1 MTKSTQKTTKQTQHS
16 HDDQVKELAQEVAE
30 YDDVEIVAEV
40 DIDNQAV
47 SDVLIIRD
55 TDTKADQADH
65 TDDAS
70 KADDETVVDGVKQK
84 AQEVQED
91 FENKAQD
98 LQDKATEKLE
108 IAKEATQDKVEKAQN
123 LVEDKV
129 EDIKDKAQSLQ
140 EDAADTVE
148 ALKQAASDKVE
159 TAKTEAQSLKDDAT
173 QAFES
178 AKQAVED
185 KVETIKDKVLDQVD
199 SLKDDT
205 DQDDT
210 DQDDTD
216 QDDTDQ
222 DQEKQTLKDKAVQVA
237 AAAKRKVEDVVD
249 DVKHTTE
256 SFKNTAS
263 EKIDEI
269 KQAAVDK
276 TEEVKSQLS
285 QKADTL
291 KSSGEELK
299 QTAQTAA
306 DDAITEAQ
314 AAVVSGSVAAADS
327 VQSTAQSAKD
337 KLNQLFEQGKSTLDE
352 KVQELGE
359 KFGATEKI
367 NAVSENV
374 DLATQVIKEE
384 AQALQTNAQES
395 LQAAKAAGEAY
406 DATHEDKGLTAKL
419 GKVGAY
425 LSGMYG
431 ISENKNKHYQGVD
444 LHRESFDKD
453 AFHAQSGFFAG
464 QVFGAKAVAAK
475 NVAAKV
481 VPQSKFEAISESLY
495 NKVAEWSNAWA
506 IKDLK
511 NDPRFDLINTMN
523 TQERNAFAED
533 IANQNRALATL
544 GGVAGLAGLKG
555 VLADAAWLLMV
566 SLRTVYQVAAI
577 YDQPLTGKEGAKK
590 AYGVLSGANL
600 EKLQE
605 KQVILTALALGSSML
620 ADAQQTGIKAQLDSL
635 SARYRE
641 SQPYAKQFLFL
652 FKFVNLDNLNPN
664 WLHKILPISAVA
676 VGAHYNNELID
687 EVIGTAMATF
697 SDGFEQS
704 HQLIANS
711 GENTEN
717 QEVENTE
724 NQEVENTE
732 NQEATTEE

>member
-84 AQEVQED
+84 AQEAKED

-108 IAKEATQDKVEKAQN
+108 VAKEATQDKVEKTQS
-123 LVEDKV
+123 LV
-129 EDIKDKAQSLQ
+129 EDIKDKAQSFQ

-159 TAKTEAQSLKDDAT
+159 TTKAEAQSLKDDAT
-173 QAFES
+173 QTFES
-178 AKQAVED
+178 AKQAVEG
-185 KVETIKDKVLDQVD
+185 KVEAIKEQVLDQVD

-205 DQDDT
+205 DQDN
-210 DQDDTD
+210 
-216 QDDTDQ
+216 TDQ
-222 DQEKQTLKDKAVQVA
+222 DQEKQTLKDKAVQA
-237 AAAKRKVEDVVD
+237 ATAAKRKVEDVVD

-263 EKIDEI
+263 GKIDEI

-285 QKADTL
+285 QKADAL

-306 DDAITEAQ
+306 NDAITEAQ

-327 VQSTAQSAKD
+327 AQSTAQSAKD
-337 KLNQLFEQGKSTLDE
+337 KLNQLFEQGKSALDE

-395 LQAAKAAGEAY
+395 LQAAKAAGEEY
-406 DATHEDKGLTAKL
+406 DATHEDKGLTTKL

-431 ISENKNKHYQGVD
+431 ISQNKNKHYQGVD

-453 AFHAQSGFFAG
+453 AFHAQSSFFAG
-464 QVFGAKAVAAK
+464 QIFGAKAVAAK

-481 VPQSKFEAISESLY
+481 VPQSKFEAIGESLY

-523 TQERNAFAED
+523 TQERHAFAED
-533 IANQNRALATL
+533 VANQNRALATL

-577 YDQPLTGKEGAKK
+577 YDQPLTGKEGTKK

-620 ADAQQTGIKAQLDSL
+620 ANAQQTGIKAQLDSL

-641 SQPYAKQFLFL
+641 SQPYAKQFLDL
-652 FKFVNLDNLNPN
+652 DKFVNLDNLNPN

-697 SDGFEQS
+697 SDDFEQS
-704 HQLIANS
+704 HQLISNS
-711 GENTEN
+711 SENTEN
-717 QEVENTE
+717 QESTA
-724 NQEVENTE
+724 
-732 NQEATTEE
+732 EA

>member
-1 MTKSTQKTTKQTQHS
+1 MTKSNQKTTKQTQQN

-30 YDDVEIVAEV
+30 HDDVEIVAEV

-47 SDVLIIRD
+47 SDVVIIRDTD
-55 TDTKADQADH
+55 TDTKADQSDQ

-70 KADDETVVDGVKQK
+70 KADETVVDGVKQK
-84 AQEVQED
+84 AEEVKED

-98 LQDKATEKLE
+98 LQDKAAKKLE
-108 IAKEATQDKVEKAQN
+108 VAKEAAQDKVEKTQS
-123 LVEDKV
+123 LV

-159 TAKTEAQSLKDDAT
+159 TAKTEAQALKDDAT
-173 QAFES
+173 QTFES

-185 KVETIKDKVLDQVD
+185 KVETIKEQVLDQVD

-205 DQDDT
+205 DQDN
-210 DQDDTD
+210 
-216 QDDTDQ
+216 TDQ
-222 DQEKQTLKDKAVQVA
+222 DQEKETLKDKAVQAA

-314 AAVVSGSVAAADS
+314 AVVVSGSVAAADS

-481 VPQSKFEAISESLY
+481 VPQSKFEAISESVY

-511 NDPRFDLINTMN
+511 NDPRFDLVNTMN
-523 TQERNAFAED
+523 TQERQAFAED

-620 ADAQQTGIKAQLDSL
+620 ANAQQTGIKAQLDSL

-641 SQPYAKQFLFL
+641 SQPYAKQFLDL
-652 FKFVNLDNLNPN
+652 DKFVNLDNLNPN

-697 SDGFEQS
+697 SDDFEQS
-704 HQLIANS
+704 NQLISNS
-711 GENTEN
+711 SENTKNQKAENTKN
-717 QEVENTE
+717 QEVT
-724 NQEVENTE
+724 
-732 NQEATTEE
+732 AEE

>member
-70 KADDETVVDGVKQK
+70 KANDETVVDGVKQK

-98 LQDKATEKLE
+98 LQEKASKKLE
-108 IAKEATQDKVEKAQN
+108 VAKEATQDKVEKAQN

-210 DQDDTD
+210 DQDDT
-216 QDDTDQ
+216 

-367 NAVSENV
+367 NTVSENV

-620 ADAQQTGIKAQLDSL
+620 ANAQQTGIKAQLDSL

-641 SQPYAKQFLFL
+641 SQPYAKQFLDL
-652 FKFVNLDNLNPN
+652 DKFVNLDNLNPN

-697 SDGFEQS
+697 SDDFEQS

-724 NQEVENTE
+724 NQE
-732 NQEATTEE
+732 ATTEE

>member
-84 AQEVQED
+84 AQEAKED

-108 IAKEATQDKVEKAQN
+108 VAKEATQDKVEKTQS
-123 LVEDKV
+123 LV

-159 TAKTEAQSLKDDAT
+159 TTKAEAQSLKDDAT
-173 QAFES
+173 QTFES
-178 AKQAVED
+178 AKQAVEG
-185 KVETIKDKVLDQVD
+185 KVEAIKEQVLDQVD

-205 DQDDT
+205 DQDN
-210 DQDDTD
+210 
-216 QDDTDQ
+216 TDQ
-222 DQEKQTLKDKAVQVA
+222 DQEKQTLKDKAVQA
-237 AAAKRKVEDVVD
+237 ATAAKRKVEDVVD

-285 QKADTL
+285 QKADAL

-306 DDAITEAQ
+306 NDAITEAQ

-327 VQSTAQSAKD
+327 AQSTAQSAKD
-337 KLNQLFEQGKSTLDE
+337 KLNQLFEQGKSALDE

-395 LQAAKAAGEAY
+395 LQAAKAAGEEY
-406 DATHEDKGLTAKL
+406 DATHEDKGLTTKL

-431 ISENKNKHYQGVD
+431 ISQNKNKHYQGVD

-453 AFHAQSGFFAG
+453 AFHAQSSFFAG
-464 QVFGAKAVAAK
+464 QIFGAKAVAAK

-481 VPQSKFEAISESLY
+481 VPQSKFEAIGESLY

-523 TQERNAFAED
+523 TQERHAFAED
-533 IANQNRALATL
+533 VANQNRALATL

-577 YDQPLTGKEGAKK
+577 YDQPLTGKEGTKK

-620 ADAQQTGIKAQLDSL
+620 ANAQQTGIKAQLDSL
-635 SARYRE
+635 STRYRE
-641 SQPYAKQFLFL
+641 SQPYAKQFLDL
-652 FKFVNLDNLNPN
+652 DKFVNLDNLNPN

-697 SDGFEQS
+697 SDDFEQS
-704 HQLIANS
+704 HQLISNS
-711 GENTEN
+711 SENTEN
-717 QEVENTE
+717 QESTA
-724 NQEVENTE
+724 
-732 NQEATTEE
+732 EA

>member
-84 AQEVQED
+84 AQEAKED

-108 IAKEATQDKVEKAQN
+108 VAKEATQDKVEKTQS
-123 LVEDKV
+123 LV

-159 TAKTEAQSLKDDAT
+159 TTKAEAQSLKDDAT
-173 QAFES
+173 QTFES
-178 AKQAVED
+178 AKQAVEG
-185 KVETIKDKVLDQVD
+185 KVEAIKEQVLDQVD

-205 DQDDT
+205 DQDN
-210 DQDDTD
+210 
-216 QDDTDQ
+216 TDQ
-222 DQEKQTLKDKAVQVA
+222 DQEKQTLKDKAVQA
-237 AAAKRKVEDVVD
+237 ATAAKRKVEDVVD

-263 EKIDEI
+263 GKIDEI

-285 QKADTL
+285 QKADAL

-306 DDAITEAQ
+306 NDAITEAQ

-327 VQSTAQSAKD
+327 AQSTAQSAKD
-337 KLNQLFEQGKSTLDE
+337 KLNQLFEQGKSALDE

-395 LQAAKAAGEAY
+395 LQAAKAAGEEY
-406 DATHEDKGLTAKL
+406 DATHEDKGLTTKL

-431 ISENKNKHYQGVD
+431 ISQNKNKHYQGVD

-453 AFHAQSGFFAG
+453 AFHAQSSFFAG
-464 QVFGAKAVAAK
+464 QIFGAKAVAAK

-481 VPQSKFEAISESLY
+481 VPQSKFEAIGESLY

-577 YDQPLTGKEGAKK
+577 YDQPLTGKEGTKK

-620 ADAQQTGIKAQLDSL
+620 ANAQQTGIKAQLDSL

-641 SQPYAKQFLFL
+641 SQPYAKQFLDL
-652 FKFVNLDNLNPN
+652 DKFVNLDNLNPN

-697 SDGFEQS
+697 SDDFEQS
-704 HQLIANS
+704 HQLISNS
-711 GENTEN
+711 SENTES
-717 QEVENTE
+717 QESTA
-724 NQEVENTE
+724 
-732 NQEATTEE
+732 EA

>member
-84 AQEVQED
+84 AEEVQED

-98 LQDKATEKLE
+98 LQDKASKKLKV
-108 IAKEATQDKVEKAQN
+108 AKEAAQDKVEKAQN

-129 EDIKDKAQSLQ
+129 EDIKGKAQSLQ

-148 ALKQAASDKVE
+148 ALKQATSDKVE

-210 DQDDTD
+210 DQ
-216 QDDTDQ
+216 
-222 DQEKQTLKDKAVQVA
+222 EKQTLKDKAVQAA

-367 NAVSENV
+367 NTVSENV

-620 ADAQQTGIKAQLDSL
+620 ANAQQTGIKAQLDSL

-641 SQPYAKQFLFL
+641 SQPYAKQFLDL
-652 FKFVNLDNLNPN
+652 DKFVNLDNLNPN

-697 SDGFEQS
+697 SDDFEQS

-724 NQEVENTE
+724 NQE
-732 NQEATTEE
+732 ATTEE

>member
-84 AQEVQED
+84 AQEAKED

-108 IAKEATQDKVEKAQN
+108 VAKEATQDKVEKTQS
-123 LVEDKV
+123 LV
-129 EDIKDKAQSLQ
+129 EDIKDKTQSLQ

-159 TAKTEAQSLKDDAT
+159 TTKAEAQSLKDDAT
-173 QAFES
+173 QTFES
-178 AKQAVED
+178 AKQAVEG
-185 KVETIKDKVLDQVD
+185 KVEAIKEQVLDQVD

-205 DQDDT
+205 DQDN
-210 DQDDTD
+210 
-216 QDDTDQ
+216 TDQ
-222 DQEKQTLKDKAVQVA
+222 DQEKQTLKDKAVQA
-237 AAAKRKVEDVVD
+237 ATAAKRKVEDVVD

-263 EKIDEI
+263 GKIDEI

-285 QKADTL
+285 QKADAL

-306 DDAITEAQ
+306 NDAITEAQ

-327 VQSTAQSAKD
+327 AQSTAQSAKD
-337 KLNQLFEQGKSTLDE
+337 KLNQLFEQGKSALDE

-395 LQAAKAAGEAY
+395 LQAAKAAGEEY
-406 DATHEDKGLTAKL
+406 DATHEDKGLTTKL

-431 ISENKNKHYQGVD
+431 ISQNKNKHYQGVD

-453 AFHAQSGFFAG
+453 AFHAQSSFFAG
-464 QVFGAKAVAAK
+464 QIFGAKAVAAK

-481 VPQSKFEAISESLY
+481 VPQSKFEAIGESLY

-523 TQERNAFAED
+523 TQERHAFAED
-533 IANQNRALATL
+533 VANQNRALATL

-577 YDQPLTGKEGAKK
+577 YDQPLTGKEGTKK

-620 ADAQQTGIKAQLDSL
+620 ANAQQTGIKAQLDSL

-641 SQPYAKQFLFL
+641 SQPYAKQFLDL
-652 FKFVNLDNLNPN
+652 DKFVNLDNLNPN

-697 SDGFEQS
+697 SDDFEQS
-704 HQLIANS
+704 HQLISNS
-711 GENTEN
+711 SENTEN
-717 QEVENTE
+717 QESTA
-724 NQEVENTE
+724 
-732 NQEATTEE
+732 EA

>member
-84 AQEVQED
+84 AQEAKED

-108 IAKEATQDKVEKAQN
+108 VAKEATQDKVEKTQS
-123 LVEDKV
+123 LV

-159 TAKTEAQSLKDDAT
+159 TTKAEAQSLKDDAT
-173 QAFES
+173 QTFES
-178 AKQAVED
+178 AKQAVEG
-185 KVETIKDKVLDQVD
+185 KVEAIKEQVLDQVD

-205 DQDDT
+205 DQDN
-210 DQDDTD
+210 
-216 QDDTDQ
+216 TDQ
-222 DQEKQTLKDKAVQVA
+222 DQEKQTLKDKAVQA
-237 AAAKRKVEDVVD
+237 ATAAKRKVEDVVD

-263 EKIDEI
+263 GKIDEI

-285 QKADTL
+285 QKADAL

-299 QTAQTAA
+299 QTAQTATN
-306 DDAITEAQ
+306 DAITEAQ

-327 VQSTAQSAKD
+327 AQSTAQSAKD
-337 KLNQLFEQGKSTLDE
+337 KLNQLFEQGKSALDE

-395 LQAAKAAGEAY
+395 LQAAKAAGEEY
-406 DATHEDKGLTAKL
+406 DATHEDKGLTTKL

-431 ISENKNKHYQGVD
+431 ISQNKNKHYQGVD

-453 AFHAQSGFFAG
+453 AFHAQSSFFAG
-464 QVFGAKAVAAK
+464 QIFGAKAVAAK

-481 VPQSKFEAISESLY
+481 VPQSKFEAIGESLY

-523 TQERNAFAED
+523 TQERHAFAED
-533 IANQNRALATL
+533 VANQNRALATL

-577 YDQPLTGKEGAKK
+577 YDQPLTGKEGTKK

-620 ADAQQTGIKAQLDSL
+620 ANAQQTGIKAQLDSL

-641 SQPYAKQFLFL
+641 SQPYAKQFLDL
-652 FKFVNLDNLNPN
+652 DKFVNLDNLNPN

-697 SDGFEQS
+697 SDDFEQS
-704 HQLIANS
+704 HQLISNS
-711 GENTEN
+711 SENTEN
-717 QEVENTE
+717 QESTA
-724 NQEVENTE
+724 
-732 NQEATTEE
+732 EA

>member
-84 AQEVQED
+84 AQEAKED

-108 IAKEATQDKVEKAQN
+108 VAKEATQDKVEKTQS
-123 LVEDKV
+123 LV

-159 TAKTEAQSLKDDAT
+159 TTKAEAQSLKDDAT
-173 QAFES
+173 QTFES

-216 QDDTDQ
+216 QD
-222 DQEKQTLKDKAVQVA
+222 QEKQTLKDKAVQAA

-306 DDAITEAQ
+306 DDAIAEAQ

-337 KLNQLFEQGKSTLDE
+337 KLNQLFEQGKSALDE

-620 ADAQQTGIKAQLDSL
+620 ANAQQTGIKAQLDSL

-641 SQPYAKQFLFL
+641 SQPYAKQFLDL
-652 FKFVNLDNLNPN
+652 DKFVNLDNLNPN

-697 SDGFEQS
+697 SDDFEQS

-717 QEVENTE
+717 QE
-724 NQEVENTE
+724 
-732 NQEATTEE
+732 ATTEE

>member
-70 KADDETVVDGVKQK
+70 KVDDETVVDGVKQK
-84 AQEVQED
+84 AQEAKED

-98 LQDKATEKLE
+98 LQDKASKKLE
-108 IAKEATQDKVEKAQN
+108 VAKEATQDKVEKAQN

-129 EDIKDKAQSLQ
+129 EDIKGKAQSLQ

-159 TAKTEAQSLKDDAT
+159 TTKAEAQSLKDDAT
-173 QAFES
+173 QTFES
-178 AKQAVED
+178 AKQAVEG
-185 KVETIKDKVLDQVD
+185 KVEAIKEQVLDQVD

-205 DQDDT
+205 DQDN
-210 DQDDTD
+210 
-216 QDDTDQ
+216 TDQ
-222 DQEKQTLKDKAVQVA
+222 DQEKQTLKDKAVQA
-237 AAAKRKVEDVVD
+237 ATAAKRKVEDVVD

-263 EKIDEI
+263 GKIDEI

-285 QKADTL
+285 QKADAL

-306 DDAITEAQ
+306 NDAITEAQ

-327 VQSTAQSAKD
+327 AQSTAQSAKD
-337 KLNQLFEQGKSTLDE
+337 KLNQLFEQGKSALDE

-406 DATHEDKGLTAKL
+406 DATHEDKGLTTKL

-431 ISENKNKHYQGVD
+431 ISQNKNKHYQGVD
-444 LHRESFDKD
+444 LYRESFDKD
-453 AFHAQSGFFAG
+453 AFHAQSSFFAG
-464 QVFGAKAVAAK
+464 QIFGAKAVAAK

-481 VPQSKFEAISESLY
+481 VPQSKFEAIGESLY

-523 TQERNAFAED
+523 TQERHAFAED
-533 IANQNRALATL
+533 VANQNRALATL

-577 YDQPLTGKEGAKK
+577 YDQPLTGKEGTKK

-620 ADAQQTGIKAQLDSL
+620 ANAQQTGIKAQLDSL

-641 SQPYAKQFLFL
+641 SQPYAKQFLDL
-652 FKFVNLDNLNPN
+652 DKFVNLDNLNPN

-697 SDGFEQS
+697 SDDFEQS
-704 HQLIANS
+704 HQLISNS
-711 GENTEN
+711 SENTEN
-717 QEVENTE
+717 QESTA
-724 NQEVENTE
+724 
-732 NQEATTEE
+732 EA

>member
-84 AQEVQED
+84 AQEAKED

-108 IAKEATQDKVEKAQN
+108 VAKEATQDKVEKTQS
-123 LVEDKV
+123 LV

-159 TAKTEAQSLKDDAT
+159 TTKAEAQSLKDDAT
-173 QAFES
+173 QTFES
-178 AKQAVED
+178 AKQAVEG
-185 KVETIKDKVLDQVD
+185 KVEAIKEQVLDQVD

-205 DQDDT
+205 DQDN
-210 DQDDTD
+210 
-216 QDDTDQ
+216 TDQ
-222 DQEKQTLKDKAVQVA
+222 DQEKQTLKDKAVQA
-237 AAAKRKVEDVVD
+237 ATAAKRKVEDVVD
-249 DVKHTTE
+249 DVKHTTK

-285 QKADTL
+285 QKADAL

-306 DDAITEAQ
+306 NDAITEAQ

-327 VQSTAQSAKD
+327 AQSTAQSAKD
-337 KLNQLFEQGKSTLDE
+337 KLNQLFEQGKSALDE

-395 LQAAKAAGEAY
+395 LQAAKAAGEEY
-406 DATHEDKGLTAKL
+406 DATHEDKGLTTKL

-431 ISENKNKHYQGVD
+431 ISQNKNKHYQGVD

-453 AFHAQSGFFAG
+453 AFHAQSSFFAG
-464 QVFGAKAVAAK
+464 QIFGAKAVAAK

-481 VPQSKFEAISESLY
+481 VPQSKFEAIGESLY

-523 TQERNAFAED
+523 TQERHAFAED
-533 IANQNRALATL
+533 VANQNRALATL

-577 YDQPLTGKEGAKK
+577 YDQPLTGKEGTKK

-620 ADAQQTGIKAQLDSL
+620 ANAQQTGIKAQLDSL

-641 SQPYAKQFLFL
+641 SQPYAKQFLDL
-652 FKFVNLDNLNPN
+652 DKFVNLDNLNPN

-697 SDGFEQS
+697 SDDFEQS
-704 HQLIANS
+704 HQLISNS
-711 GENTEN
+711 SENTEN
-717 QEVENTE
+717 QESTA
-724 NQEVENTE
+724 
-732 NQEATTEE
+732 EA

>member
-98 LQDKATEKLE
+98 LQEKASKKLE
-108 IAKEATQDKVEKAQN
+108 VAKEATQDKVEKAQN

-205 DQDDT
+205 DQDDI
-210 DQDDTD
+210 D

-222 DQEKQTLKDKAVQVA
+222 DQEKQTLKDKAVQAA

-276 TEEVKSQLS
+276 EEVKSQLS

-337 KLNQLFEQGKSTLDE
+337 KLNQLFEQGKSALDE

-367 NAVSENV
+367 NTVSENV

-419 GKVGAY
+419 GKAGAY

-475 NVAAKV
+475 NVVAKV

-620 ADAQQTGIKAQLDSL
+620 ANAQQTGIKAQLDSL

-641 SQPYAKQFLFL
+641 SQPYAKQFLDL
-652 FKFVNLDNLNPN
+652 DKFVNLDNLNPN

-697 SDGFEQS
+697 SDDFEQS

-724 NQEVENTE
+724 NQE
-732 NQEATTEE
+732 ATTEE

>member
-84 AQEVQED
+84 AQEAKED

-108 IAKEATQDKVEKAQN
+108 VAKEATQDKVEKTQS
-123 LVEDKV
+123 LV

-159 TAKTEAQSLKDDAT
+159 TTKAEAQSLKDDAT
-173 QAFES
+173 QTFES

-216 QDDTDQ
+216 QD
-222 DQEKQTLKDKAVQVA
+222 QEKQTLKDKAVQAA

-306 DDAITEAQ
+306 DDAIAEAQ

-337 KLNQLFEQGKSTLDE
+337 KLNQLFEQGKSALDE

-431 ISENKNKHYQGVD
+431 ISQNKNKHYQGVD

-453 AFHAQSGFFAG
+453 AFHAQSSFFAG
-464 QVFGAKAVAAK
+464 QIFGAKAVAAK

-481 VPQSKFEAISESLY
+481 VPQSKFEAIGESLY

-620 ADAQQTGIKAQLDSL
+620 ANAQQTGIKAQLDSL

-641 SQPYAKQFLFL
+641 SQPYAKQFLDL
-652 FKFVNLDNLNPN
+652 DKFVNLDNLNPN

-697 SDGFEQS
+697 SDDFEQS

-717 QEVENTE
+717 QE
-724 NQEVENTE
+724 
-732 NQEATTEE
+732 ATTEE

>member
-84 AQEVQED
+84 AQEAKED

-108 IAKEATQDKVEKAQN
+108 VAKEATQDKVEKTQS
-123 LVEDKV
+123 LV

-159 TAKTEAQSLKDDAT
+159 TTKAEAQSLKDDAT
-173 QAFES
+173 QTFES
-178 AKQAVED
+178 AKQAVEG
-185 KVETIKDKVLDQVD
+185 KVEAIKEQVLDQVD

-205 DQDDT
+205 DQDN
-210 DQDDTD
+210 
-216 QDDTDQ
+216 TDQ
-222 DQEKQTLKDKAVQVA
+222 DQEKQTLKDKAVQA
-237 AAAKRKVEDVVD
+237 ATAAKRKVEDVVD

-285 QKADTL
+285 QKADAL

-306 DDAITEAQ
+306 NDAITEAQ

-327 VQSTAQSAKD
+327 AQSTAQSAKD
-337 KLNQLFEQGKSTLDE
+337 KLNQLFEQGKSALDE

-395 LQAAKAAGEAY
+395 LQAAKAAGEEY
-406 DATHEDKGLTAKL
+406 DATHEDKGLTTKL

-431 ISENKNKHYQGVD
+431 ISQNKNKHYQGVD
-444 LHRESFDKD
+444 LYRESFDKD
-453 AFHAQSGFFAG
+453 AFHAQSSFFAG
-464 QVFGAKAVAAK
+464 QIFGAKAVAAK

-481 VPQSKFEAISESLY
+481 VPQSKFEAIGESLY

-523 TQERNAFAED
+523 TQERHAFAED
-533 IANQNRALATL
+533 VANQNRALATL

-577 YDQPLTGKEGAKK
+577 YDQPLTGKEGTKK

-620 ADAQQTGIKAQLDSL
+620 ANAQQTGIKAQLDSL

-641 SQPYAKQFLFL
+641 SQPYAKQFLDL
-652 FKFVNLDNLNPN
+652 DKFVNLDNLNPN

-697 SDGFEQS
+697 SDDFEQS
-704 HQLIANS
+704 HQLISNS
-711 GENTEN
+711 SENTEN
-717 QEVENTE
+717 QESTA
-724 NQEVENTE
+724 
-732 NQEATTEE
+732 EA

>member
-98 LQDKATEKLE
+98 LQDKASKKLE
-108 IAKEATQDKVEKAQN
+108 VAKEATQDKVEKAQN

-159 TAKTEAQSLKDDAT
+159 TTKAEAQSLKDDAT
-173 QAFES
+173 QTFES
-178 AKQAVED
+178 AKQAVEG
-185 KVETIKDKVLDQVD
+185 KVEAIKEQVLDQVD

-205 DQDDT
+205 DQDN
-210 DQDDTD
+210 
-216 QDDTDQ
+216 TDQ
-222 DQEKQTLKDKAVQVA
+222 DQEKQTLKDKAVQA
-237 AAAKRKVEDVVD
+237 ATAAKRKVEDVVD

-263 EKIDEI
+263 GKIDEI

-285 QKADTL
+285 QKADAL

-306 DDAITEAQ
+306 NDAITEAQ

-327 VQSTAQSAKD
+327 AQSTAQSAKD
-337 KLNQLFEQGKSTLDE
+337 KLNQLFEQGKSALDE

-395 LQAAKAAGEAY
+395 LQAAKAAGEEY
-406 DATHEDKGLTAKL
+406 DATHEDKGLTTKL

-431 ISENKNKHYQGVD
+431 ISQNKNKHYQGVD

-453 AFHAQSGFFAG
+453 AFHAQSSFFAG
-464 QVFGAKAVAAK
+464 QIFGAKAVAAK

-481 VPQSKFEAISESLY
+481 VPQSKFEAIGESLY

-523 TQERNAFAED
+523 TQERHAFAED
-533 IANQNRALATL
+533 VANQNRALATL

-577 YDQPLTGKEGAKK
+577 YDQPLTGKEGTKK

-620 ADAQQTGIKAQLDSL
+620 ANAQQTGIKAQLDSL

-641 SQPYAKQFLFL
+641 SQPYAKQFLDL
-652 FKFVNLDNLNPN
+652 DKFVNLDNLNPN

-697 SDGFEQS
+697 SDDFEQS
-704 HQLIANS
+704 HQLISNS
-711 GENTEN
+711 SENTES
-717 QEVENTE
+717 QESTA
-724 NQEVENTE
+724 
-732 NQEATTEE
+732 EA

>member
-84 AQEVQED
+84 AQKAKED

-108 IAKEATQDKVEKAQN
+108 VAKEATQDKVEKTQS
-123 LVEDKV
+123 LV

-159 TAKTEAQSLKDDAT
+159 TTKAEAQSLKDDAT
-173 QAFES
+173 QTFES
-178 AKQAVED
+178 AKQAVEG
-185 KVETIKDKVLDQVD
+185 KVEAIKEQVLDQVD

-205 DQDDT
+205 DQDN
-210 DQDDTD
+210 
-216 QDDTDQ
+216 TDQ
-222 DQEKQTLKDKAVQVA
+222 DQEKQTLKDKAVQA
-237 AAAKRKVEDVVD
+237 ATAAKRKVEDVVD

-263 EKIDEI
+263 GKIDEI

-285 QKADTL
+285 QKADAL

-306 DDAITEAQ
+306 NDAITEAQ

-327 VQSTAQSAKD
+327 AQSTAQSAKD
-337 KLNQLFEQGKSTLDE
+337 KLNQLFEQGKSALDE

-406 DATHEDKGLTAKL
+406 DATHEDKGLTTKL

-431 ISENKNKHYQGVD
+431 ISQNKNKHYQGVD

-453 AFHAQSGFFAG
+453 AFHAQSSFFAG
-464 QVFGAKAVAAK
+464 QIFGAKAVAAK

-481 VPQSKFEAISESLY
+481 VPQSKFEAIGESLY

-523 TQERNAFAED
+523 TQERHAFAED
-533 IANQNRALATL
+533 VANQNRALATL

-577 YDQPLTGKEGAKK
+577 YDQPLTGKEGTKK

-620 ADAQQTGIKAQLDSL
+620 ANAQQTGIKAQLDSL

-641 SQPYAKQFLFL
+641 SQPYAKQFLDL
-652 FKFVNLDNLNPN
+652 DKFVNLDNLNPN

-697 SDGFEQS
+697 SDDFEQS
-704 HQLIANS
+704 HQLISNS
-711 GENTEN
+711 SENTEN
-717 QEVENTE
+717 QESTA
-724 NQEVENTE
+724 
-732 NQEATTEE
+732 EA

>member
-98 LQDKATEKLE
+98 LQDKASKKLE
-108 IAKEATQDKVEKAQN
+108 VTKEATQDKVEKAQN

-140 EDAADTVE
+140 EDATDTVE

-210 DQDDTD
+210 DR
-216 QDDTDQ
+216 DDTDQ
-222 DQEKQTLKDKAVQVA
+222 DQEKQTLKDKAVQV

-269 KQAAVDK
+269 KQVAVDK

-453 AFHAQSGFFAG
+453 AFHAQSGFFTG

-620 ADAQQTGIKAQLDSL
+620 ANAQQTGIKAQLDSL

-641 SQPYAKQFLFL
+641 SQPYAKQFLDL
-652 FKFVNLDNLNPN
+652 DKFVNLDNLNPN

-697 SDGFEQS
+697 SDDFEQS

-724 NQEVENTE
+724 NQE
-732 NQEATTEE
+732 ATTEE

>member
-84 AQEVQED
+84 AQEAKED

-108 IAKEATQDKVEKAQN
+108 VAKEATQDKVEKTQS
-123 LVEDKV
+123 LV

-159 TAKTEAQSLKDDAT
+159 TTKAEAQSLKDDAT
-173 QAFES
+173 QTFES
-178 AKQAVED
+178 AKQAVEG
-185 KVETIKDKVLDQVD
+185 KVEAIKEQVLDQVD

-205 DQDDT
+205 DQDN
-210 DQDDTD
+210 
-216 QDDTDQ
+216 TDQ
-222 DQEKQTLKDKAVQVA
+222 DQEKQTLKDKAVQA
-237 AAAKRKVEDVVD
+237 ATAAKRKVEDVVD

-263 EKIDEI
+263 GKIDEI

-285 QKADTL
+285 QKADAL

-306 DDAITEAQ
+306 NDAITEAQ

-327 VQSTAQSAKD
+327 AQSTAQSAKD
-337 KLNQLFEQGKSTLDE
+337 KLNQLFEQGKSALDE

-395 LQAAKAAGEAY
+395 LQAAKAAGEEY
-406 DATHEDKGLTAKL
+406 DATHEDKGLTTKL

-431 ISENKNKHYQGVD
+431 ISQNKNKHYQGVD

-453 AFHAQSGFFAG
+453 AFHAQSSFFAG
-464 QVFGAKAVAAK
+464 QIFGAKAVAAK

-481 VPQSKFEAISESLY
+481 VPQSKFEAIGESLY

-620 ADAQQTGIKAQLDSL
+620 ANAQQTGIKAQLDSL

-641 SQPYAKQFLFL
+641 SQPYAKQFLDL
-652 FKFVNLDNLNPN
+652 DKFVNLDNLNPN

-697 SDGFEQS
+697 SDDFEQS

-717 QEVENTE
+717 QE
-724 NQEVENTE
+724 
-732 NQEATTEE
+732 ATTEE

>member
-84 AQEVQED
+84 AQEAKED

-108 IAKEATQDKVEKAQN
+108 VAKEATQDKVEKTQS
-123 LVEDKV
+123 LV

-159 TAKTEAQSLKDDAT
+159 TTKAEAQSLKDDAT
-173 QAFES
+173 QTFES
-178 AKQAVED
+178 AKQAVEG
-185 KVETIKDKVLDQVD
+185 KVEAIKEQVLDQVD

-205 DQDDT
+205 DQDN
-210 DQDDTD
+210 
-216 QDDTDQ
+216 TDQ
-222 DQEKQTLKDKAVQVA
+222 DQEKQTLKDKAVQA
-237 AAAKRKVEDVVD
+237 ATAAKRKVEDVVD

-285 QKADTL
+285 QKADAL

-306 DDAITEAQ
+306 NDAITEAQ
-314 AAVVSGSVAAADS
+314 AAVVSDSVAAADS
-327 VQSTAQSAKD
+327 AQSTAQSAKD
-337 KLNQLFEQGKSTLDE
+337 KLNQLFEQGKSALDE

-395 LQAAKAAGEAY
+395 LQAAKAAGEEY
-406 DATHEDKGLTAKL
+406 DATHEDKGLTTKL

-431 ISENKNKHYQGVD
+431 ISQNKNKHYQGVD

-453 AFHAQSGFFAG
+453 AFHAQSSFFAG
-464 QVFGAKAVAAK
+464 QIFGAKAVAAK

-481 VPQSKFEAISESLY
+481 VPQSKFEAIGESLY

-523 TQERNAFAED
+523 TQERHAFAED
-533 IANQNRALATL
+533 VANQNRALATL

-577 YDQPLTGKEGAKK
+577 YDQPLTGKEGTKK

-620 ADAQQTGIKAQLDSL
+620 ANAQQTGIKAQLDSL

-641 SQPYAKQFLFL
+641 SQPYAKQFLDL
-652 FKFVNLDNLNPN
+652 DKFVNLDNLNPN

-697 SDGFEQS
+697 SDDFEQS
-704 HQLIANS
+704 HQLISNS
-711 GENTEN
+711 SENTEN
-717 QEVENTE
+717 QESTA
-724 NQEVENTE
+724 
-732 NQEATTEE
+732 EA

>member
-70 KADDETVVDGVKQK
+70 KANDETVVDGVKQK
-84 AQEVQED
+84 AQEAKED

-98 LQDKATEKLE
+98 LQEKASKKLE
-108 IAKEATQDKVEKAQN
+108 VAKEATQDKVEKAQN

-216 QDDTDQ
+216 QD
-222 DQEKQTLKDKAVQVA
+222 QEKQTLKDKAVQAA

-337 KLNQLFEQGKSTLDE
+337 KLNQLFEQGKSALDE

-367 NAVSENV
+367 NTVSENV

-544 GGVAGLAGLKG
+544 GGVAGLAGLAGLKG

-620 ADAQQTGIKAQLDSL
+620 ANAQQTGIKAQLDSL

-641 SQPYAKQFLFL
+641 SQPYAKQFLDL
-652 FKFVNLDNLNPN
+652 DKFVNLDNLNPN

-697 SDGFEQS
+697 SDDFEQS

-711 GENTEN
+711 GET
-717 QEVENTE
+717 TE

>member
-84 AQEVQED
+84 AQEAKED

-98 LQDKATEKLE
+98 LQDKASKKLE
-108 IAKEATQDKVEKAQN
+108 VAKEATQDKVEKAQN

-199 SLKDDT
+199 SLK
-205 DQDDT
+205 DDT

-314 AAVVSGSVAAADS
+314 AAVVSGSVAAAADS

-337 KLNQLFEQGKSTLDE
+337 KLNQLFEQGKSALDE

-367 NAVSENV
+367 NTVSENV

-620 ADAQQTGIKAQLDSL
+620 ANAQQTGIKAQLDSL

-641 SQPYAKQFLFL
+641 SQPYAKQFLDL
-652 FKFVNLDNLNPN
+652 DKFVNLDNLNPN

-697 SDGFEQS
+697 SDDFEQS

-711 GENTEN
+711 GET
-717 QEVENTE
+717 TE

>member
-84 AQEVQED
+84 AQEAKED

-108 IAKEATQDKVEKAQN
+108 VAKEATQDKVEKTQS
-123 LVEDKV
+123 LV

-140 EDAADTVE
+140 EDTADTVE

-159 TAKTEAQSLKDDAT
+159 TTKAEAQSLKDDAT
-173 QAFES
+173 QTFES
-178 AKQAVED
+178 AKQAVEG
-185 KVETIKDKVLDQVD
+185 KVEAIKEQVLDQVD

-205 DQDDT
+205 DQDN
-210 DQDDTD
+210 
-216 QDDTDQ
+216 TDQ
-222 DQEKQTLKDKAVQVA
+222 DQEKQTLKDKAVQA
-237 AAAKRKVEDVVD
+237 ATAAKRKVEDVVD

-263 EKIDEI
+263 GKIDEI

-285 QKADTL
+285 QKADAL

-306 DDAITEAQ
+306 NDAITEAQ

-327 VQSTAQSAKD
+327 AQSTAQSAKD
-337 KLNQLFEQGKSTLDE
+337 KLNQLFEQGKSALDE

-395 LQAAKAAGEAY
+395 LQAAKAAGEEY
-406 DATHEDKGLTAKL
+406 DATHEDKGLTTKL

-431 ISENKNKHYQGVD
+431 ISQNKNKHYQGVD

-453 AFHAQSGFFAG
+453 AFHAQSSFFAG
-464 QVFGAKAVAAK
+464 QIFGAKAVAAK

-481 VPQSKFEAISESLY
+481 VPQSKFEAIGESLY

-523 TQERNAFAED
+523 TQERHAFAED
-533 IANQNRALATL
+533 VANQNRALATL

-577 YDQPLTGKEGAKK
+577 YDQPLTGKEGTKK

-620 ADAQQTGIKAQLDSL
+620 ANAQQTGIKAQLDSL

-641 SQPYAKQFLFL
+641 SQPYAKQFLDL
-652 FKFVNLDNLNPN
+652 DKFVNLDNLNPN

-697 SDGFEQS
+697 SDDFEQS
-704 HQLIANS
+704 HQLISNS
-711 GENTEN
+711 SENTEN
-717 QEVENTE
+717 QESTA
-724 NQEVENTE
+724 
-732 NQEATTEE
+732 EA

>member
-98 LQDKATEKLE
+98 LQDKASKKLE
-108 IAKEATQDKVEKAQN
+108 VAKEATQDKVEKAQN

-222 DQEKQTLKDKAVQVA
+222 DQEKQTLKDKAVQAA

-337 KLNQLFEQGKSTLDE
+337 KLNQLFEQGKSALDE

-367 NAVSENV
+367 NTVSENV

-620 ADAQQTGIKAQLDSL
+620 ANAQQTGIKAQLDSL
-635 SARYRE
+635 SARYHE
-641 SQPYAKQFLFL
+641 SQPYAKQFLDL
-652 FKFVNLDNLNPN
+652 DKFVNLDNLNPN

-697 SDGFEQS
+697 SDDFEQS
-704 HQLIANS
+704 HQLIDNS

-717 QEVENTE
+717 QEA
-724 NQEVENTE
+724 ENTE

>member
-1 MTKSTQKTTKQTQHS
+1 MTKSTQKTTKQTQHG

-70 KADDETVVDGVKQK
+70 EADDETVVGGVKQK

-98 LQDKATEKLE
+98 LQEKASKKLE
-108 IAKEATQDKVEKAQN
+108 VAKEATQDKVEKAQN

-210 DQDDTD
+210 
-216 QDDTDQ
+216 

-367 NAVSENV
+367 NTVSENV

-620 ADAQQTGIKAQLDSL
+620 ANAQQTGIKAQLDSL

-641 SQPYAKQFLFL
+641 SQPYAKQFLDL
-652 FKFVNLDNLNPN
+652 DKFVNLDNLNPN

-697 SDGFEQS
+697 SDDFEQS

-724 NQEVENTE
+724 NQE
-732 NQEATTEE
+732 ATTEE

>member
-84 AQEVQED
+84 AQEAKED

-108 IAKEATQDKVEKAQN
+108 VAKEATQDKVEKTQS
-123 LVEDKV
+123 LV

-159 TAKTEAQSLKDDAT
+159 TTKAEAQSLKDDAT
-173 QAFES
+173 QTFES
-178 AKQAVED
+178 AKQAVEG
-185 KVETIKDKVLDQVD
+185 KVEAIKEQVLDQVD

-205 DQDDT
+205 DQDN
-210 DQDDTD
+210 
-216 QDDTDQ
+216 TDQ
-222 DQEKQTLKDKAVQVA
+222 DQEKQTLKDKAVQA
-237 AAAKRKVEDVVD
+237 ATAAKRKVEDVVD

-263 EKIDEI
+263 GKIDEI

-285 QKADTL
+285 QKADAL

-306 DDAITEAQ
+306 NDAITEAQ

-327 VQSTAQSAKD
+327 AQSTAQSAKD
-337 KLNQLFEQGKSTLDE
+337 KLNQLFEQGKSALDE

-395 LQAAKAAGEAY
+395 LQAAKAAGEEY
-406 DATHEDKGLTAKL
+406 DATHEDKGLTTKL

-431 ISENKNKHYQGVD
+431 ISQNKNKHYQGVD
-444 LHRESFDKD
+444 LYRESFDKD
-453 AFHAQSGFFAG
+453 AFHAQSSFFAG
-464 QVFGAKAVAAK
+464 QIFGAKAVTAK

-481 VPQSKFEAISESLY
+481 VPQSKFEAIGESLY

-523 TQERNAFAED
+523 TQERHAFAED
-533 IANQNRALATL
+533 VANQNRALATL

-577 YDQPLTGKEGAKK
+577 YDQPLTGKEGTKK

-620 ADAQQTGIKAQLDSL
+620 ANAQQTGIKAQLDSL

-641 SQPYAKQFLFL
+641 SQPYAKQFLDL
-652 FKFVNLDNLNPN
+652 DKFVNLDNLNPN

-697 SDGFEQS
+697 SDDFEQS
-704 HQLIANS
+704 HQLISNS
-711 GENTEN
+711 SENTEN
-717 QEVENTE
+717 QESTA
-724 NQEVENTE
+724 
-732 NQEATTEE
+732 EA

>member
-84 AQEVQED
+84 AQEAKED

-108 IAKEATQDKVEKAQN
+108 VAKEATQDKVEKTQS
-123 LVEDKV
+123 LV

-159 TAKTEAQSLKDDAT
+159 TTKAEAQSLKDDAT
-173 QAFES
+173 QTFES
-178 AKQAVED
+178 AKQAVEG
-185 KVETIKDKVLDQVD
+185 KVEAIKEQVLDQVD

-205 DQDDT
+205 DQDN
-210 DQDDTD
+210 
-216 QDDTDQ
+216 TDQ
-222 DQEKQTLKDKAVQVA
+222 DQEKQTLKDKAVQA
-237 AAAKRKVEDVVD
+237 ATAAKCKVEDVVD

-285 QKADTL
+285 QKADAL

-306 DDAITEAQ
+306 NDAITEAQ

-327 VQSTAQSAKD
+327 AQSTAQSAKD
-337 KLNQLFEQGKSTLDE
+337 KLNQLFEQGKSALDE

-395 LQAAKAAGEAY
+395 LQAAKAAGEEY
-406 DATHEDKGLTAKL
+406 DATHEDKGLTTKL

-431 ISENKNKHYQGVD
+431 ISQNKNKHYQGVD

-453 AFHAQSGFFAG
+453 AFHAQSSFFAG
-464 QVFGAKAVAAK
+464 QIFGAKAVAAK

-481 VPQSKFEAISESLY
+481 VPQSKFEAIGESLY

-523 TQERNAFAED
+523 TQERHAFAED
-533 IANQNRALATL
+533 VANQNRALATL

-577 YDQPLTGKEGAKK
+577 YDQPLTGKEGTKK

-620 ADAQQTGIKAQLDSL
+620 ANAQQTGIKAQLDSL

-641 SQPYAKQFLFL
+641 SQPYAKQFLDL
-652 FKFVNLDNLNPN
+652 DKFVNLDNLNPN

-697 SDGFEQS
+697 SDDFEQS
-704 HQLIANS
+704 HQLISNS
-711 GENTEN
+711 SENTEN
-717 QEVENTE
+717 QESTA
-724 NQEVENTE
+724 
-732 NQEATTEE
+732 EA

>member
-84 AQEVQED
+84 AQEAKED

-108 IAKEATQDKVEKAQN
+108 VAKEATQDKVEKTQS
-123 LVEDKV
+123 LV

-159 TAKTEAQSLKDDAT
+159 TTKAEAQSLKDDAT
-173 QAFES
+173 QTFES
-178 AKQAVED
+178 AKQAVEG
-185 KVETIKDKVLDQVD
+185 KVEAIKEQVLDQVD

-205 DQDDT
+205 DQDN
-210 DQDDTD
+210 
-216 QDDTDQ
+216 TDQ
-222 DQEKQTLKDKAVQVA
+222 DQEKQTLKDKAVQA
-237 AAAKRKVEDVVD
+237 ATAAKRKVEDVVD

-263 EKIDEI
+263 GKIDEI

-285 QKADTL
+285 QKADAL

-306 DDAITEAQ
+306 NDAITEAQ

-327 VQSTAQSAKD
+327 AQSTAQSAKD
-337 KLNQLFEQGKSTLDE
+337 KLNQLFEQGKSALDE

-395 LQAAKAAGEAY
+395 LQAAKAAGEEY
-406 DATHEDKGLTAKL
+406 DATHEDKGLTTKL

-431 ISENKNKHYQGVD
+431 ISQNKNKHYQGVD

-453 AFHAQSGFFAG
+453 AFHAQSSFFAG
-464 QVFGAKAVAAK
+464 QIFGAKVVAAK

-481 VPQSKFEAISESLY
+481 VPQSKFEAIGESLY

-523 TQERNAFAED
+523 TQERHAFAED
-533 IANQNRALATL
+533 VANQNRALATL

-577 YDQPLTGKEGAKK
+577 YDQPLTGKEGTKK

-620 ADAQQTGIKAQLDSL
+620 ANAQQTGIKAQLDSL
-635 SARYRE
+635 STRYRE
-641 SQPYAKQFLFL
+641 SQPYAKQFLDL
-652 FKFVNLDNLNPN
+652 DKFVNLDNLNPN

-697 SDGFEQS
+697 SDDFEQS
-704 HQLIANS
+704 HQLISNS
-711 GENTEN
+711 SENTEN
-717 QEVENTE
+717 QESTA
-724 NQEVENTE
+724 
-732 NQEATTEE
+732 EA

>member
-70 KADDETVVDGVKQK
+70 KANDETVVDGVKQK
-84 AQEVQED
+84 AQEAKED

-98 LQDKATEKLE
+98 LQEKASKKLE
-108 IAKEATQDKVEKAQN
+108 VAKEATQDKVEKAQN

-216 QDDTDQ
+216 QD
-222 DQEKQTLKDKAVQVA
+222 QEKQTLKDKAVQA

-337 KLNQLFEQGKSTLDE
+337 KLNQLFEQGKSALDE

-367 NAVSENV
+367 NTVSENV

-620 ADAQQTGIKAQLDSL
+620 ANAQQTGIKAQLDSL

-641 SQPYAKQFLFL
+641 SQPYAKQFLDL
-652 FKFVNLDNLNPN
+652 DKFVNLDNLNPN

-697 SDGFEQS
+697 SDDFEQS

-711 GENTEN
+711 GET
-717 QEVENTE
+717 TE

>member
-1 MTKSTQKTTKQTQHS
+1 MTKSTQKITKQTQHS

-30 YDDVEIVAEV
+30 HDDVEIVAEV

-55 TDTKADQADH
+55 TDTKDDQADH

-70 KADDETVVDGVKQK
+70 NADETLVDNAQKTAEAVKDEFK
-84 AQEVQED
+84 DKGQE
-91 FENKAQD
+91 
-98 LQDKATEKLE
+98 LQDKASKKLE
-108 IAKEATQDKVEKAQN
+108 DAKEATQDKVEKAQN

-148 ALKQAASDKVE
+148 ALKQAASDTVE
-159 TAKTEAQSLKDDAT
+159 AAKTEAQSLKDDAT
-173 QAFES
+173 QTFES

-185 KVETIKDKVLDQVD
+185 KVETIKDQVLDQVD
-199 SLKDDT
+199 SLKDDA
-205 DQDDT
+205 DQDN
-210 DQDDTD
+210 TD

-222 DQEKQTLKDKAVQVA
+222 DQEKETLKDKAVQAA

-256 SFKNTAS
+256 SLKNTAS

-306 DDAITEAQ
+306 NDAITEAQ

-327 VQSTAQSAKD
+327 AQSTAQSAKD
-337 KLNQLFEQGKSTLDE
+337 KLNQLFEQGKSALDE

-359 KFGATEKI
+359 KFGATETM

-406 DATHEDKGLTAKL
+406 DATHEEKGLTAKL

-431 ISENKNKHYQGVD
+431 ISQNKNKHYQGVD
-444 LHRESFDKD
+444 LHRESFDED

-511 NDPRFDLINTMN
+511 NDPRFDLIDTMS
-523 TQERNAFAED
+523 TQERDAFAED

-620 ADAQQTGIKAQLDSL
+620 ANAQQTGIKAQLDSL

-641 SQPYAKQFLFL
+641 SQPYAKQFLDL
-652 FKFVNLDNLNPN
+652 DKFVNLDNLNPN

-697 SDGFEQS
+697 SDDFEQS
-704 HQLIANS
+704 NQLISNLD
-711 GENTEN
+711 ENTEN
-717 QEVENTE
+717 QEST
-724 NQEVENTE
+724 
-732 NQEATTEE
+732 AEE

>member
-84 AQEVQED
+84 AQEAKED

-108 IAKEATQDKVEKAQN
+108 VAKEATQDKVEKTQS
-123 LVEDKV
+123 LV

-159 TAKTEAQSLKDDAT
+159 TTKAEAQSLKDDAT
-173 QAFES
+173 QTFES
-178 AKQAVED
+178 AKQAVEG
-185 KVETIKDKVLDQVD
+185 KVEAIKEQVLDQVD

-205 DQDDT
+205 DQDN
-210 DQDDTD
+210 
-216 QDDTDQ
+216 TDQ
-222 DQEKQTLKDKAVQVA
+222 DQEKQTLKDKAVQA
-237 AAAKRKVEDVVD
+237 ATAAKRKVEDVVD

-285 QKADTL
+285 QKADAL

-306 DDAITEAQ
+306 NDAITEAQ

-327 VQSTAQSAKD
+327 AQSTAQSAKD
-337 KLNQLFEQGKSTLDE
+337 KLNQLFEQGKSALDE

-395 LQAAKAAGEAY
+395 LQAAKAAGEEY
-406 DATHEDKGLTAKL
+406 DATHEDKGLTTKL

-431 ISENKNKHYQGVD
+431 ISQNKNKHYQGVD

-453 AFHAQSGFFAG
+453 AFHAQSSFFAG
-464 QVFGAKAVAAK
+464 QIFGAKAVAAK
-475 NVAAKV
+475 NVVAKV
-481 VPQSKFEAISESLY
+481 VPQSKFEAIGESLY

-523 TQERNAFAED
+523 TQERHAFAED
-533 IANQNRALATL
+533 VANQNRALATL

-577 YDQPLTGKEGAKK
+577 YDQPLTGKEGTKK

-620 ADAQQTGIKAQLDSL
+620 ANAQQTGIKAQLDSL

-641 SQPYAKQFLFL
+641 SQPYAKQFLDL
-652 FKFVNLDNLNPN
+652 DKFVNLDNLNPN

-697 SDGFEQS
+697 SDDFEQS
-704 HQLIANS
+704 HQLISNS
-711 GENTEN
+711 SENTEN
-717 QEVENTE
+717 QESTA
-724 NQEVENTE
+724 
-732 NQEATTEE
+732 EA

>member
-98 LQDKATEKLE
+98 LQDKASKKLE
-108 IAKEATQDKVEKAQN
+108 VTKEATQDKVEKAQN

-140 EDAADTVE
+140 EDATDTVE

-210 DQDDTD
+210 DQD
-216 QDDTDQ
+216 
-222 DQEKQTLKDKAVQVA
+222 QEKQTLKDKAVQAA

-620 ADAQQTGIKAQLDSL
+620 ANAQQTGIKAQLDSL

-641 SQPYAKQFLFL
+641 SQPYAKQFLDL
-652 FKFVNLDNLNPN
+652 DKFVNLDNLNPN

-697 SDGFEQS
+697 SDDFEQS

-724 NQEVENTE
+724 NQE
-732 NQEATTEE
+732 ATTEE

>member
-84 AQEVQED
+84 AQEAKED

-108 IAKEATQDKVEKAQN
+108 VAKEATQDKVEKTQS
-123 LVEDKV
+123 LV

-159 TAKTEAQSLKDDAT
+159 TTKAEAQSLKDDAT
-173 QAFES
+173 QTFES
-178 AKQAVED
+178 AKQAVEG
-185 KVETIKDKVLDQVD
+185 KVEAIKEQVLDQVD

-205 DQDDT
+205 DQDN
-210 DQDDTD
+210 
-216 QDDTDQ
+216 TDQ
-222 DQEKQTLKDKAVQVA
+222 DQEKQTLKDKAVQA
-237 AAAKRKVEDVVD
+237 ATAAKRKVEDVVD

-285 QKADTL
+285 QKADAL

-306 DDAITEAQ
+306 NDAITEAQ

-327 VQSTAQSAKD
+327 AQSTAQSAKD
-337 KLNQLFEQGKSTLDE
+337 KLNQLFEQGKSALDE

-395 LQAAKAAGEAY
+395 LQAAKAAGEEY
-406 DATHEDKGLTAKL
+406 DATHEDKGLTTKL

-431 ISENKNKHYQGVD
+431 ISQNKNKHYQGVD

-453 AFHAQSGFFAG
+453 AFHAQSSFFAG
-464 QVFGAKAVAAK
+464 QIFGAKAVAAK

-481 VPQSKFEAISESLY
+481 VPQSKFEAIGESLY

-523 TQERNAFAED
+523 TQESHAFAED
-533 IANQNRALATL
+533 VANQNRALATL

-577 YDQPLTGKEGAKK
+577 YDQPLTGKEGTKK

-620 ADAQQTGIKAQLDSL
+620 ANAQQTGIKAQLDSL

-641 SQPYAKQFLFL
+641 SQPYAKQFLDL
-652 FKFVNLDNLNPN
+652 DKFVNLDNLNPN

-697 SDGFEQS
+697 SDDFEQS
-704 HQLIANS
+704 HQLISNS
-711 GENTEN
+711 SENTEN
-717 QEVENTE
+717 QESTA
-724 NQEVENTE
+724 
-732 NQEATTEE
+732 EA

>member
-98 LQDKATEKLE
+98 LQEKASKKLE
-108 IAKEATQDKVEKAQN
+108 VAKEATQDKVEKAQN

-210 DQDDTD
+210 DQD
-216 QDDTDQ
+216 
-222 DQEKQTLKDKAVQVA
+222 QEKQTLKDKAVQAA

-453 AFHAQSGFFAG
+453 AFHAQSSFFAG

-620 ADAQQTGIKAQLDSL
+620 ANAQQTGIKAQLDSL

-641 SQPYAKQFLFL
+641 SQPYAKQFLDL
-652 FKFVNLDNLNPN
+652 DKFVNLDNLNPN

-697 SDGFEQS
+697 SDDFEQS

-717 QEVENTE
+717 QE
-724 NQEVENTE
+724 
-732 NQEATTEE
+732 ATTEE

>member
-55 TDTKADQADH
+55 TDTKADQVDH

-98 LQDKATEKLE
+98 LQDKASKKLE
-108 IAKEATQDKVEKAQN
+108 VAKEATQDKVEKAQN

-205 DQDDT
+205 DRDDT

-285 QKADTL
+285 QKVDTL

-444 LHRESFDKD
+444 LHRGSFDKD

-620 ADAQQTGIKAQLDSL
+620 ANAQQTGIKAQLDSL

-641 SQPYAKQFLFL
+641 SQPYAKQFLDL
-652 FKFVNLDNLNPN
+652 DKFVNLDNLNPN

-697 SDGFEQS
+697 SDDFEQS
-704 HQLIANS
+704 NQLISNS
-711 GENTEN
+711 S
-717 QEVENTE
+717 
-724 NQEVENTE
+724 ENTE
-732 NQEATTEE
+732 NQEAENTENQESTAEE

>member
-84 AQEVQED
+84 AQEAKED

-108 IAKEATQDKVEKAQN
+108 VAKEATQDKVEKTQS
-123 LVEDKV
+123 LV

-159 TAKTEAQSLKDDAT
+159 TTKAEAQSLKDDAT
-173 QAFES
+173 QTFES
-178 AKQAVED
+178 AKQAVEG
-185 KVETIKDKVLDQVD
+185 KVEAIKEQVLDQVD

-205 DQDDT
+205 DQDN
-210 DQDDTD
+210 
-216 QDDTDQ
+216 TDQ
-222 DQEKQTLKDKAVQVA
+222 DQEKQTLKDKAVQA
-237 AAAKRKVEDVVD
+237 ASAAKRKVEDVVD

-285 QKADTL
+285 QKADAL

-306 DDAITEAQ
+306 NDAITEAQ

-327 VQSTAQSAKD
+327 AQSTAQSAKD
-337 KLNQLFEQGKSTLDE
+337 KLNQLFEQGKSALDE

-395 LQAAKAAGEAY
+395 LQAAKAAGEEY
-406 DATHEDKGLTAKL
+406 DATHEDKGLTTKL

-431 ISENKNKHYQGVD
+431 ISQNKNKHYQGVD

-453 AFHAQSGFFAG
+453 AFHAQSSFFAG
-464 QVFGAKAVAAK
+464 QIFGAKAVAAK

-481 VPQSKFEAISESLY
+481 VPQSKFEAIGESLY

-523 TQERNAFAED
+523 TQERHAFAED
-533 IANQNRALATL
+533 VANQNRALATL

-577 YDQPLTGKEGAKK
+577 YDQPLTGKEGTKK

-620 ADAQQTGIKAQLDSL
+620 ANAQQTGIKAQLDSL

-641 SQPYAKQFLFL
+641 SQPYAKQFLDL
-652 FKFVNLDNLNPN
+652 DKFVNLDNLNPN

-697 SDGFEQS
+697 SDDFEQS
-704 HQLIANS
+704 HQLISNS
-711 GENTEN
+711 SENTEN
-717 QEVENTE
+717 QESTA
-724 NQEVENTE
+724 
-732 NQEATTEE
+732 EA

>member
-84 AQEVQED
+84 AQEAKED

-108 IAKEATQDKVEKAQN
+108 VAKEATQDKVEKTQS
-123 LVEDKV
+123 LV

-159 TAKTEAQSLKDDAT
+159 TTKAEAQSLKDDAT
-173 QAFES
+173 QTFES
-178 AKQAVED
+178 AKQAVEG
-185 KVETIKDKVLDQVD
+185 KVEAIKEQVLDQVD

-205 DQDDT
+205 DQDN
-210 DQDDTD
+210 
-216 QDDTDQ
+216 TDQ
-222 DQEKQTLKDKAVQVA
+222 DQEKQTLKDKAVQA
-237 AAAKRKVEDVVD
+237 ATAAKRKVEDVVD

-263 EKIDEI
+263 GKIDEI

-285 QKADTL
+285 QKADAL

-306 DDAITEAQ
+306 NDAITEAQ

-327 VQSTAQSAKD
+327 AQSTAQSAKD
-337 KLNQLFEQGKSTLDE
+337 KLNQLFEQGKSALDE

-395 LQAAKAAGEAY
+395 LQAAKAAGEEY
-406 DATHEDKGLTAKL
+406 DATHEDKGLTTKL

-431 ISENKNKHYQGVD
+431 ISQNKNKHYQGVD

-453 AFHAQSGFFAG
+453 AFHAQSSFFAG
-464 QVFGAKAVAAK
+464 QIFGAKAVAAK

-481 VPQSKFEAISESLY
+481 VPQSKFEAIGESLY

-523 TQERNAFAED
+523 TQERHAFAED
-533 IANQNRALATL
+533 VANQNRALATL

-577 YDQPLTGKEGAKK
+577 YDQLLTGKEGTKK

-620 ADAQQTGIKAQLDSL
+620 ANAQQTGIKAQLDSL

-641 SQPYAKQFLFL
+641 SQPYAKQFLDL
-652 FKFVNLDNLNPN
+652 DKFVNLDNLNPN

-697 SDGFEQS
+697 SDDFEQS
-704 HQLIANS
+704 HQLISNS
-711 GENTEN
+711 SENTEN
-717 QEVENTE
+717 QESTA
-724 NQEVENTE
+724 
-732 NQEATTEE
+732 EA